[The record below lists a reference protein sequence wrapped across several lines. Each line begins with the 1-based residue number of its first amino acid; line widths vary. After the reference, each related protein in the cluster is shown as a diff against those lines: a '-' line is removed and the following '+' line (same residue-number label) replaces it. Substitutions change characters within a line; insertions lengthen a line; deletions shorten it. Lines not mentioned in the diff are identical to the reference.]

1 MGNNYNDHK
10 NDNKNANA
18 NDDNIIRYVSHV
30 TKTRDA
36 REPGGGLVYIGHSM
50 GTTAFW
56 VMADLRPEVTDSDSD
71 VDDESD
77 HDDNDSDHDD
87 NVR

>member
-1 MGNNYNDHK
+1 MGI
-10 NDNKNANA
+10 NDND
-18 NDDNIIRYVSHV
+18 NDDNNTNDNDENIIRYVSHV

-56 VMADLRPEVTDSDSD
+56 VMSDLRPEVTDSSD
-71 VDDESD
+71 DDGSED
-77 HDDNDSDHDD
+77 YDNDSDNDN

>member
-1 MGNNYNDHK
+1 MHYN
-10 NDNKNANA
+10 
-18 NDDNIIRYVSHV
+18 IRYVSHV

-56 VMADLRPEVTDSDSD
+56 VMSDLRPEVMIMTVILMRRCDFSDSLW
-71 VDDESD
+71 V
-77 HDDNDSDHDD
+77 
-87 NVR
+87 

>member
-1 MGNNYNDHK
+1 M
-10 NDNKNANA
+10 
-18 NDDNIIRYVSHV
+18 SHV

-56 VMADLRPEVTDSDSD
+56 VMSDLRPEVMTMTVIMMRRCDFSD
-71 VDDESD
+71 
-77 HDDNDSDHDD
+77 
-87 NVR
+87 R

>member
-1 MGNNYNDHK
+1 MGNNNNDFSD
-10 NDNKNANA
+10 NDNDDD
-18 NDDNIIRYVSHV
+18 NDDDIIRYVSHV

-56 VMADLRPEVTDSDSD
+56 VMADLRPEVTNSDIDDDDSDDD
-71 VDDESD
+71 V
-77 HDDNDSDHDD
+77 
-87 NVR
+87 R

>member
-1 MGNNYNDHK
+1 MGNNYDNNN
-10 NDNKNANA
+10 NDNR
-18 NDDNIIRYVSHV
+18 NDTDDIISYVSHV

-56 VMADLRPEVTDSDSD
+56 VMADLRPEVTDSD
-71 VDDESD
+71 
-77 HDDNDSDHDD
+77 DNDDDSDNDD

>member
-1 MGNNYNDHK
+1 M
-10 NDNKNANA
+10 
-18 NDDNIIRYVSHV
+18 SHV

-71 VDDESD
+71 DD
-77 HDDNDSDHDD
+77 DDDDDD

>member
-1 MGNNYNDHK
+1 M
-10 NDNKNANA
+10 
-18 NDDNIIRYVSHV
+18 SHV

-56 VMADLRPEVTDSDSD
+56 VMSDLRPEVMIMIMT
-71 VDDESD
+71 VMLTVI
-77 HDDNDSDHDD
+77 N
-87 NVR
+87 NINK

>member
-1 MGNNYNDHK
+1 M
-10 NDNKNANA
+10 
-18 NDDNIIRYVSHV
+18 SHV

-56 VMADLRPEVTDSDSD
+56 VMSDLRPEVTDSDSD
-71 VDDESD
+71 DDD
-77 HDDNDSDHDD
+77 DSDND

>member
-1 MGNNYNDHK
+1 M
-10 NDNKNANA
+10 
-18 NDDNIIRYVSHV
+18 

-56 VMADLRPEVTDSDSD
+56 VMSDLRPEVTDSDSD
-71 VDDESD
+71 DDDESD